1 MPIEIL
7 MPALSPTMTEGNL
20 AKWMKKEGDTV
31 AAGDVIAEIE
41 TDKATMEV
49 EAIDEGTLGK
59 ILIDEGTEGVAVN
72 TPIALLLEEGE
83 DKGALDKAAAP
94 KADKSGADKSGADKS
109 GADKDGGG
117 KGGKMATAGAP
128 GEGASPSDT
137 PQADDQG
144 KEYGQGP
151 ATLPAKG
158 NGKGNGAAA
167 PATSS
172 PPAGGGGVGDLPK
185 GPLPEAKGP
194 DGKRI
199 LASPLARRLAQME
212 GLDLAAIEG
221 TGPHGRVVKADVLQA
236 KEAGAGK
243 TAPAEAKAPEG
254 KAPDAEAQKPQA
266 PAAAPAPAPAGPPPQ
281 PHEVVSLN
289 NMRKTIAKR
298 LAQSKQTIPHFYLT
312 IDVALDELLAMRKQL
327 NGREGADYKLS
338 VNDFIIKASAVAIRR
353 KPAVNAMWGGDR
365 LYQFKEI
372 DVSVAVAIE
381 GGLIT
386 PIVKGADQKGLS
398 AISAEVKDLAGRAKA
413 GKLKPEEYQGGG
425 FSISNLGMYG
435 IKEFSAV
442 INPPQ
447 ACILAVGTGEQR
459 PVVKDGAVQIQT
471 MMSCTLSVDHRVVD
485 GALGAEWLAEFKKLV
500 EDPLAL
506 LL

>member
-20 AKWMKKEGDTV
+20 AKWMKKEGDAV

-49 EAIDEGTLGK
+49 EAIDEGTLAK

-83 DKGALDKAAAP
+83 DEGALDEAAP
-94 KADKSGADKSGADKS
+94 KAE
-109 GADKDGGG
+109 ADKDGGG
-117 KGGKMATAGAP
+117 EGDAMATAGAP

-137 PQADDQG
+137 PQADDRG

-167 PATSS
+167 PAQAAA
-172 PPAGGGGVGDLPK
+172 PGGGDVGDLPK

-199 LASPLARRLAQME
+199 LASPLARRLVQME

-221 TGPHGRVVKADVLQA
+221 TGPHGRIVKADVMKA
-236 KEAGAGK
+236 KEAGTGK
-243 TAPAEAKAPEG
+243 GAAPAETKAPKGKAPE
-254 KAPDAEAQKPQA
+254 AEAQEPQ
-266 PAAAPAPAPAGPPPQ
+266 PAAAPAPAPAGPIQPPPQ

-298 LAQSKQTIPHFYLT
+298 LAQAKQTIPHFYLT
-312 IDVALDELLAMRKQL
+312 IDVALDALLAMRKQL

-338 VNDFIIKASAVAIRR
+338 VNDFIIKASAVAIKR
-353 KPAVNAMWGGDR
+353 KPAVNAMWGGDK

-398 AISAEVKDLAGRAKA
+398 TISAEVKDLAARAKT

-459 PVVKDGAVQIQT
+459 PVVKEGAVQIQT